1 MKRTD
6 LLEKIFSN
14 VNYWLAFAEAKHAM
28 NIAGVIAILSF
39 VVDLNK
45 CNKLYILICVFLL
58 ISALLSFLSF
68 FPTISK
74 KFKWKVKNNCGSNLL
89 FYEDIKKY
97 TVDDYLNSINE
108 SIDFNDKETKIDI
121 DYTKEIIENSKIAS
135 KKYKL
140 FKYAIFFD
148 ILSCFLLVL
157 YMINSLFNWF

>member
-74 KFKWKVKNNCGSNLL
+74 KFKWKMKNNCGSNLL
-89 FYEDIKKY
+89 FYEDIKEY
-97 TVDDYLNSINE
+97 TVDDYLNAINDSIKFDE
-108 SIDFNDKETKIDI
+108 KETRIDV
-121 DYTKEIIENSKIAS
+121 DYSNEIIVNSKITS
-135 KKYKL
+135 RKYKL
-140 FKYAIFFD
+140 FKCAIFFD
-148 ILSCFLLVL
+148 ILSFFLLVM
-157 YMINSLFNWF
+157 YMIDSLFNRF